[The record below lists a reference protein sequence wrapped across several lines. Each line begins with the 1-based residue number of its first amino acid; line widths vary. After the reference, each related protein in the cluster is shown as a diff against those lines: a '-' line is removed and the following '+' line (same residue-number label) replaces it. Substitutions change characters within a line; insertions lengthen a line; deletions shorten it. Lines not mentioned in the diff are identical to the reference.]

1 MKLIEAFGSDEYTD
15 AYSKLRNVLMAI
27 NPNTASSIKL
37 VDFCNFFGS
46 DDIDEFASWLV
57 QEYDLEPEDI

>member
-1 MKLIEAFGSDEYTD
+1 MKLIEAFGSD

-27 NPNTASSIKL
+27 NPSTANSIKL

-46 DDIDEFASWLV
+46 DDIDEFASWLA
-57 QEYDLEPEDI
+57 QEYDIDPEDL